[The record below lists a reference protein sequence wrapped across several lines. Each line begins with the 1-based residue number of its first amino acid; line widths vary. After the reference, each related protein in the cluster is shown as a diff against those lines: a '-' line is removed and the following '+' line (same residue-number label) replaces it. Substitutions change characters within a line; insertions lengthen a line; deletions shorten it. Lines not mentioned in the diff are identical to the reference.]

1 MFQIQALN
9 NAIEK
14 ANRVR
19 IQHGIESSAPIDE
32 LKAHLQSAEGILL
45 KLIDEA
51 KAVRVDVRLTEK
63 GKAERLAELKDD
75 AVGKLANIDR
85 ASKLTSKLEA
95 MQKDLIGR
103 VKRTRDEAKGKD
115 KVLDAIQQQ
124 EVRQY
129 LSQVREE
136 ARRKHQ
142 QALEEAQQAGQILS
156 DQERTY
162 TDPVEALFFEGCSTY
177 TPDKEAALSAIMDA
191 QWPLQILPAETIE
204 QGKALLHQCIEP
216 ELTTALLHHTAAL
229 EMDAVAMLEIAEVV
243 KAPEK
248 AAIQQTPHIA
258 RPDKKGA

>member
-9 NAIEK
+9 NAVEK

-19 IQHGIESSAPIDE
+19 IKHGIESSAPIDE
-32 LKAHLQSAEGILL
+32 LKAHLQSVEGILL
-45 KLIDEA
+45 SLVDEA
-51 KAVRVDVRLTEK
+51 RATRLNGHLTEA
-63 GKAERLAELKDD
+63 GIKARIGELREE
-75 AVGKLANIDR
+75 VIGKLAGLDR
-85 ASKLTSKLEA
+85 SARIASKVERMRA
-95 MQKDLIGR
+95 DLVGR

-156 DQERTY
+156 GQERTY
-162 TDPVEALFFEGCSTY
+162 TDPVEVLFFEGCSTY
-177 TPDKEAALSAIMDA
+177 DPSKEAALSAIMDA
-191 QWPLQILPAETIE
+191 QWPLQVLPADIIE
-204 QGKALLHQCIEP
+204 QGRALLQQCLEP
-216 ELTTALLHHTAAL
+216 ELTTAIKHHVAAL
-229 EMDAVAMLEIAEVV
+229 EMDAVAMLEVAEIV

-248 AAIQQTPHIA
+248 VAVQQL
-258 RPDKKGA
+258 

>member
-19 IQHGIESSAPIDE
+19 LRHGIESSAPIDE
-32 LKAHLQSAEGILL
+32 LKAHLQSVEGVLL

-63 GKAERLAELKDD
+63 GKQERLAELRED

-103 VKRTRDEAKGKD
+103 VKRTRDENRQKD
-115 KVLDAIQQQ
+115 ATLAALQQG
-124 EVRQY
+124 EIRRY

-136 ARRKHQ
+136 ARRKHNK
-142 QALEEAQQAGQILS
+142 ALEKAQQAGQILS

-162 TDPVEALFFEGCSTY
+162 ADPVEALFFEGCSTY

-191 QWPLQILPAETIE
+191 QWPLQVLPAETIE
-204 QGKALLHQCIEP
+204 RGRALLHQCIEP

-229 EMDAVAMLEIAEVV
+229 EMDAVAMLEVAEIV

-248 AAIQQTPHIA
+248 VAVQQTPRIA
-258 RPDKKGA
+258 RPDKA

>member
-1 MFQIQALN
+1 MFQIPALN

-19 IQHGIESSAPIDE
+19 LRHGIESSAPLDE
-32 LKAHLQSAEGILL
+32 LKAHLQSVEGILL

-51 KAVRVDVRLTEK
+51 KAVRVDVRLTEQ
-63 GKAERLAELKDD
+63 GKQERLAELRDD

-85 ASKLTSKLEA
+85 ASKLTSKLER
-95 MQKDLIGR
+95 MQSDLVGR

-124 EVRQY
+124 EVRRY

-136 ARRKHQ
+136 AKERHDK
-142 QALEEAQQAGQILS
+142 LMNEARETGRILS

-162 TDPVEALFFEGCSTY
+162 TDPVEALFLEGCSTY
-177 TPDKEAALSAIMDA
+177 DPSKEAALSAIMNA
-191 QWPLQILPAETIE
+191 PWPLQVLPDDVIE
-204 QGKALLHQCIEP
+204 QGKALLHQCLEP

-229 EMDAVAMLEIAEVV
+229 EMDAVAMLEVAEIV
-243 KAPEK
+243 KAPERV
-248 AAIQQTPHIA
+248 AVQSTPHIA
-258 RPDKKGA
+258 RPDRKEA